1 MNVRA
6 ALMRNS
12 SGLHYAVRILIGTTA
27 LWLLLRKVGDTHPI
41 WAIISLII
49 VTEPD
54 VKMALATFRARIYN
68 TLIGC
73 AVGLLFLFIAGPK
86 DWVLPLALTA
96 TVLVSIRLTRL
107 EASWRIAPIA
117 AVIVISSSL
126 VSHSKSVGL
135 QAAFQRT
142 GEVFLGGATAL
153 AIAWILSRFWIPA
166 ETPPENRMPG

>member
-1 MNVRA
+1 MNLRA
-6 ALMRNS
+6 FFAHNS

-54 VKMALATFRARIYN
+54 VKMALTTFRARIYN

-73 AVGLLFLFIAGPK
+73 VVGLIFLFVAGPH

-96 TVLVSIRLTRL
+96 TVFISIQFTRL

-126 VSHSKSVGL
+126 IGRSKSVGL

-142 GEVFLGGATAL
+142 GEVFLGGAVAL
-153 AIAWILSRFWIPA
+153 AIAWLLSRFWMPV
-166 ETPPENRMPG
+166 EPPPESQTPG

>member
-1 MNVRA
+1 MTFRSFF
-6 ALMRNS
+6 LRNS
-12 SGLHYAVRILIGTTA
+12 TGLHYAVRILIGTTL

-41 WAIISLII
+41 WAMISLII

-54 VKMALATFRARIYN
+54 VKIALETFRSRIYN

-73 AVGLLFLFIAGPK
+73 AVGLIFLFIAGPK

-96 TVLVSIRLTRL
+96 TVFISIRFTRM

-126 VSHSKSVGL
+126 IGHSKTVGL
-135 QAAFQRT
+135 QAALQRT
-142 GEVFLGGATAL
+142 GEVFLGGAVAL
-153 AIAWILSRFWIPA
+153 LIAWLLSRIWMPL
-166 ETPPENRMPG
+166 ETPSETSPQG